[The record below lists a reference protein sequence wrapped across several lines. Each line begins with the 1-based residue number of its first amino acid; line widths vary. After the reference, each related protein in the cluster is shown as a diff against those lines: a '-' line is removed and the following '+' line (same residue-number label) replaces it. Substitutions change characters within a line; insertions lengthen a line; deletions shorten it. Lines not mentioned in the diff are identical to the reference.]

1 MLIIIQESIK
11 NRTNLVYQ
19 KSNEVHWVVLRIKH
33 ICNTVSNK
41 SLISGL
47 FKISKRYQRDKFY
60 DISKIPQSYDY
71 GIFLLLKH
79 ANLIII
85 CLYIDFSKIL
95 IIHLYFYK
103 AICRTLFAT
112 QQNQLYQKDYFPNNC

>member
-47 FKISKRYQRDKFY
+47 FKISKVNTPKQ
-60 DISKIPQSYDY
+60 
-71 GIFLLLKH
+71 GVV
-79 ANLIII
+79 
-85 CLYIDFSKIL
+85 
-95 IIHLYFYK
+95 
-103 AICRTLFAT
+103 T
-112 QQNQLYQKDYFPNNC
+112 QFPF